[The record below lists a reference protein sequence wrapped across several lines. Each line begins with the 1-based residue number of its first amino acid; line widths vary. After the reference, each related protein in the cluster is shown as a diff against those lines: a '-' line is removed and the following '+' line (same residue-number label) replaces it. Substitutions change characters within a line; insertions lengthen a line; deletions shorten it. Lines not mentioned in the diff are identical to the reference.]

1 MSQSFEDTTAVLAG
15 LRENDDRSRW
25 VAGDVVVAF
34 LGSSEHADDDTASTI
49 ASLAAHSGFE
59 RGGLRERYHCS
70 LFYPVGVRLWEIASW
85 SIYNRA
91 RRAVDLETACDHVEW
106 ADKRSAS
113 VARFE
118 RALRRWKRMMGMSD
132 PRDVGVVVLP
142 VECDAQGRRVV
153 YLSVRW
159 PGAQRV
165 RVRMAE

>member
-1 MSQSFEDTTAVLAG
+1 M
-15 LRENDDRSRW
+15 
-25 VAGDVVVAF
+25 VAF
-34 LGSSEHADDDTASTI
+34 LGASEHADDDTAGTI

-70 LFYPVGVRLWEIASW
+70 LFYPTSLRRWDNVVSW
-85 SIYNRA
+85 SHFNRA
-91 RRAVDLETACDHVEW
+91 RRGVDIETACDHLEW
-106 ADKRSAS
+106 ADKRAAT
-113 VARFE
+113 VARLE

-142 VECDAQGRRVV
+142 VECDALGRRVV
-153 YLSVRW
+153 YLGDRW